1 MCVNPQKLPTGRI
14 VRCGKCRECRQAKS
28 LSWKVRNYFEAKRIQ
43 RLGGFMVYVT
53 LTYNNDNVPKFSPM
67 DYLLSRETS
76 EFPLHFDVDKF
87 KDSHISACR
96 EYLCFRHSDLQKYL
110 KAIRSQ
116 FVRDGIGDIRYFFAS
131 EFGGDYDYIDD
142 SGRQRHATHRPHY
155 HGLFFVNESL
165 DKFDRV
171 REVIADKWTY
181 GDVTF
186 TQDPNDST
194 APFGLVKLNGKS
206 DTALSDFLSP
216 AMYVAKYVG
225 KESYDPYLY
234 TLRMICENLLSAVEI
249 TPIFGLMELASVRSF
264 FHRSTSPRVF
274 ASLNF
279 GGDVLNDPN
288 SQEYIESSRCVVPLY
303 DKESHTIVDKVVPL
317 PKNVIRKRDYICQSE
332 EHIDM
337 YGNPVT
343 RYRYIL
349 TEDGN
354 ARISVREQLHEL
366 SLDKELQTF
375 IDTLSLDDLDRYTPL
390 LYIPRE
396 CWSTAFR
403 CFYNGDYS
411 FGDFSANSQFQAT
424 LKYYLPIFAE
434 LFEKVLFYSSATARA
449 AAAAADNVDREKQE
463 FQQSID
469 CFGRK
474 RRKAATLKYRK

>member
-1 MCVNPQKLPTGRI
+1 MCTNPQKLPTGRI

-67 DYLLSRETS
+67 EYLLSRDTS
-76 EFPLHFDVDKF
+76 AFPLHFDVDKF

-110 KAIRSQ
+110 KAIRQQ

-131 EFGGDYDYIDD
+131 EFGGDYDYMDD
-142 SGRQRHATHRPHY
+142 YGHRRHATHRPHY
-155 HGLFFVNESL
+155 HGLFFVNESP
-165 DKFDRV
+165 DNFERV
-171 REVIADKWTY
+171 RDVIASKWKF

-186 TQDPNDST
+186 TQDPNDNT
-194 APFGLVKLNGKS
+194 APFGLVKLKGKTDS
-206 DTALSDFLSP
+206 ALSDFLSP

-234 TLRMICENLLSAVEI
+234 KLRMTCENLLSAVEI
-249 TPIFGLMELASVRSF
+249 TPIFGMMELASVRSF
-264 FHRSTSPRVF
+264 FDRSTSPRVF
-274 ASLNF
+274 ASVNF
-279 GGDVLNDPN
+279 GGDVVNDPK
-288 SQEYIESSRCVVPLY
+288 SQEYLESSRCVVPLY

-317 PKNVIRKRDYICQSE
+317 PKNVIRKRDFICQAE
-332 EHIDM
+332 EHFDK

-354 ARISVREQLHEL
+354 ARISVREQLHENC
-366 SLDKELQTF
+366 LDKDIQTF
-375 IDTLSLDDLDRYTPL
+375 IDTLSLYDLDRYTPIL
-390 LYIPRE
+390 NIPRE

-403 CFYNGDYS
+403 CYLNGDYS
-411 FGDFSANSQFQAT
+411 FSDFSCNHQLQE
-424 LKYYLPIFAE
+424 LLMYYLPILAE
-434 LFEKVLFYSSATARA
+434 LFEKVLSYSTATARA
-449 AAAAADNVDREKQE
+449 AAAVADKVDREKAA
-463 FQQSID
+463 FQQSTD
-469 CFGRK
+469 VYGRK
-474 RRKAATLKYRK
+474 RHKAPTMKYRK